1 MPQLEDGV
9 RHGFLSIKDPYF
21 LHSVGG
27 GKNPWGSGGL
37 WACALRPKGVE
48 FGFLASFFLH
58 LLKQKKKKRIE
69 EVADREAS
77 LIKKEYY
84 KLIV

>member
-48 FGFLASFFLH
+48 FGFLASFFSTFLN
-58 LLKQKKKKRIE
+58 KKKKRIE